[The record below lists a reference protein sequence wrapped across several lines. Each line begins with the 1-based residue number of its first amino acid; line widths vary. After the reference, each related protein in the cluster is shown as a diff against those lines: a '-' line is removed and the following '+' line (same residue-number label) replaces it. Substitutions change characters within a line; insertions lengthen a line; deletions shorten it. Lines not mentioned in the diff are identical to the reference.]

1 MDELVTEYTTY
12 LASEKMKSNNTI
24 ESYGSDV
31 LNYLY
36 YLQNVKGITN
46 LQNVTTE
53 DVKNY
58 LAYLK
63 KMGYSPSSSSRA
75 LSTLKSFHKFLVL
88 EHYIKHNPTLS
99 ISTPKIDKKLPNV
112 LSVEE
117 VMILLNSLNDDT
129 PYNARNRAMIEV
141 MYGTGLRVSELVN
154 LKLNELHLTS
164 KMISTTGKGSKERI
178 VPINDYASK
187 VLRDYIVKYR
197 PELVKNGKDN
207 NFIFLN
213 NQGQPLSR
221 QSFFLILK
229 RLAKDAGIEKEISP
243 HTLRHSF
250 ATHLLEAGTDLRY
263 IQEMLGHENISTT
276 QIYTHLSKQKIKSV
290 YNSAHPRGDK

>member
-1 MDELVTEYTTY
+1 MEELVTEYTSY
-12 LASEKMKSNNTI
+12 LASEKMKSQNTI
-24 ESYGSDV
+24 NSYQSDI

-36 YLQNVKGITN
+36 YLENVKNITEIKD
-46 LQNVTTE
+46 TTVNE
-53 DVKNY
+53 IKDY
-58 LAYLK
+58 LSYLK
-63 KMGYSPSSSSRA
+63 KMHYSPSSSSRA
-75 LSTLKSFHKFLVL
+75 LSTLKSFYKFLTL
-88 EHYIKHNPTLS
+88 EHYIKHNPTLT
-99 ISTPKIDKKLPNV
+99 ISAPKLDKKLPTV

-117 VMILLNSLNDDT
+117 VMKLLDNLNDST

-178 VPINDYASK
+178 VPINDYAAK
-187 VLRDYIVKYR
+187 VLRDYIINYR
-197 PELVKNGKDN
+197 SELVKNKKDN
-207 NFIFLN
+207 NYLFLN
-213 NQGQPLSR
+213 NQGEALSR

-229 RLAKDAGIEKEISP
+229 KLAKEAGIEKEISP

-263 IQEMLGHENISTT
+263 IQEMLGHEDISTT
-276 QIYTHLSKQKIKSV
+276 QIYTHLSKQKIKTV
-290 YNSAHPRGDK
+290 YNKAHPRGDK

>member
-24 ESYGSDV
+24 QSYGSDV

-36 YLQNVKGITN
+36 YLENVKGITDIK
-46 LQNVTTE
+46 NVTTE

-88 EHYIKHNPTLS
+88 EHYTKHNPTLS
-99 ISTPKIDKKLPNV
+99 ISAPKLDKKLPTV

-117 VMILLNSLNDDT
+117 VMMLLNSLNDDT

-187 VLRDYIVKYR
+187 ILRDYIVKYR
-197 PELVKNGKDN
+197 PELIKNGKDN
-207 NFIFLN
+207 NYLFLN

-263 IQEMLGHENISTT
+263 IQEMLGHEDISTT

>member
-1 MDELVTEYTTY
+1 MDELVTEYMTY

-24 ESYGSDV
+24 QSYSSDV

-36 YLQNVKGITN
+36 YLENVKGITDIK
-46 LQNVTTE
+46 NVTTE

-99 ISTPKIDKKLPNV
+99 ISAPKLDKKLPTV

-117 VMILLNSLNDDT
+117 VMMLLNSLNDDT

-178 VPINDYASK
+178 VPINDYAAK

-207 NFIFLN
+207 NYIFLN

-229 RLAKDAGIEKEISP
+229 RLSKDAGIEKEISP

-263 IQEMLGHENISTT
+263 IQEMLGHEDISTT